1 MAEAMNEPG
10 DFPHLLGSATQPDP
24 CLLLVWDAPNMD
36 MGLGSI
42 LGNRPTAPY
51 RPRFDAVGRW
61 LIELSRE
68 MEAEFGSAVTPE
80 ATVFTNV
87 VPGSA
92 DLIRPWVDALRN
104 VGFAVFAKPKLD
116 EETDVDEDMVAHI
129 RRRHTEGVL
138 DGVIVA
144 SADGRNFKELLEEL
158 AEDIPVTVIGFQEQA
173 HWAVDSA
180 VIDFVDL
187 EEIEGVFREP
197 LPRVSLEALPDM
209 GAWLQPFR
217 SLMTLL
223 DYLFIQCDSI
233 NVIQLICFTRFTC
246 STRSIKTTQITR

>member
-1 MAEAMNEPG
+1 MAEAMNDHDSE
-10 DFPHLLGSATQPDP
+10 FSHRLGPSTQQDP

-42 LGNRPTAPY
+42 LGNRPTSSF

-61 LIELSRE
+61 LIDLAQD
-68 MEAEFGSAVTPE
+68 MEEEFGSPVIPE

-87 VPGSA
+87 VPGNA
-92 DLIRPWVDALRN
+92 DVIRPWVDALRN
-104 VGFAVFAKPKLD
+104 VGFAVFAKPKV
-116 EETDVDEDMVAHI
+116 EEDTDVDEDMVAHI
-129 RRRHTEGVL
+129 RRRRAEGVL

-144 SADGRNFKELLEEL
+144 SADGRNFKELLEQL
-158 AEDIPVTVIGFQEQA
+158 ADDIPVTVIGFQE
-173 HWAVDSA
+173 HTTWAVDSS

-197 LPRVSLEALPDM
+197 LPRVNLESLPEA

-217 SLMTLL
+217 SLLTLL
-223 DYLFIQCDSI
+223 D
-233 NVIQLICFTRFTC
+233 
-246 STRSIKTTQITR
+246 